1 MIFLFNKTV
10 QDIISNY
17 IPHETVTFVDKG
29 TPWINKNVKV
39 LILQNV

>member
-10 QDIISNY
+10 QDIIYNY